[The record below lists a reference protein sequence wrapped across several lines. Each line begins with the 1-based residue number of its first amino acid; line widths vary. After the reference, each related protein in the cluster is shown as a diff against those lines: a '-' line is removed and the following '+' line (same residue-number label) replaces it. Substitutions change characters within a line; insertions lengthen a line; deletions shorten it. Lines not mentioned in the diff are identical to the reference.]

1 MKENEYEYVLKLA
14 IDKSNLDALVH
25 LIIDNAELNYK
36 GDDLRISNEEVVLQF
51 IKYLY
56 PNTYLTKL
64 KELQKEDIKCQVST
78 I

>member
-36 GDDLRISNEEVVLQF
+36 GDDLRISNDTFILQF
-51 IKYLY
+51 VKYLY
-56 PNTYLTKL
+56 PNTYLNKLQKL
-64 KELQKEDIKCQVST
+64 KKED
-78 I
+78 

>member
-36 GDDLRISNEEVVLQF
+36 GDDLRISNDTSILQF
-51 IKYLY
+51 VKYLY

-64 KELQKEDIKCQVST
+64 TELQKED
-78 I
+78 

>member
-1 MKENEYEYVLKLA
+1 MQENEYEYVLKLA

-36 GDDLRISNEEVVLQF
+36 GDDLRISNDTSILQF
-51 IKYLY
+51 VKYLY

-64 KELQKEDIKCQVST
+64 QKLKKED
-78 I
+78 

>member
-36 GDDLRISNEEVVLQF
+36 GDDLRISNDTSILQF
-51 IKYLY
+51 VKYLY

-64 KELQKEDIKCQVST
+64 QKLKKEN
-78 I
+78 